1 MNHNNN
7 KENQLPPKM
16 ENSVLYQKVMEK
28 MHLKLTRLYIFQIQD
43 YTVQAVIG
51 IFNSE

>member
-28 MHLKLTRLYIFQIQD
+28 NAFKTCIFQIQD